1 LYDDEMVNG
10 CGRLEEKEKKNIKR
24 VGENTTNTRGI
35 ERGILVFDR
44 FLLEL

>member
-1 LYDDEMVNG
+1 MKWLMGVVG
-10 CGRLEEKEKKNIKR
+10 WKKRKKEHKKSWQKA
-24 VGENTTNTRGI
+24 TDTRGI